1 MDVRR
6 LSTPLLEKCHT
17 ILHKPSVY
25 IRKTAYNAMRFIH
38 FTLTWVQLDVWSYE

>member
-38 FTLTWVQLDVWSYE
+38 FTPYLGSIGCVEL